1 MKIFG
6 GFFIEKDV
14 DFISESVYKD
24 NVRKRSDASLL
35 FDNLEKNRMK

>member
-24 NVRKRSDASLL
+24 NVRNEAMLHCSLKIW
-35 FDNLEKNRMK
+35 NKTE